1 MDHFLYG
8 SFGGLNNTKPYKKMY
23 SFSLSHEYETGIE
36 ILGMKPRRTKDGKY
50 KYHNISGQD
59 LKDKCKKNGIK
70 GYSKCDK
77 TELVKLLMKVDS

>member
-1 MDHFLYG
+1 
-8 SFGGLNNTKPYKKMY
+8 MY
-23 SFSLSHEYETGIE
+23 SFSCENKTRIE

-50 KYHNISGQD
+50 KYHSISAQD
-59 LKDKCKKNGIK
+59 LKDKWKMNGIK